1 MAMGRLQ
8 GNSLIPVLLRL
19 PLVFYLNLSFTL
31 GFTDST
37 QAGDLSNLRL
47 SLRPDKP
54 AYAVEEPVKITLT
67 LTNLGDQEVQ
77 LQFTSSQQFDFVV
90 RRDKTEVWRWSNGRM
105 FSMMLTTMVLK
116 PQSSKSHTAVW
127 AQKDNSGRPVSPGRY
142 EVLALLPLHQPIF
155 SKPAPIIIR

>member
-1 MAMGRLQ
+1 MRRSQYNLLKLSRLSVFLVSYLCL
-8 GNSLIPVLLRL
+8 SLS
-19 PLVFYLNLSFTL
+19 LSFA
-31 GFTDST
+31 DSI
-37 QAGDLSNLRL
+37 QNGDLTNLQF
-47 SLRPDKP
+47 SLTTDKP
-54 AYAVEEPVKITLT
+54 AYAVGEPVNIVFT
-67 LTNLGDQEVQ
+67 LTNPTEREIRI
-77 LQFTSSQQFDFVV
+77 QFTSSQRFDFVV

-155 SKPAPIIIR
+155 SQPVPFTIR